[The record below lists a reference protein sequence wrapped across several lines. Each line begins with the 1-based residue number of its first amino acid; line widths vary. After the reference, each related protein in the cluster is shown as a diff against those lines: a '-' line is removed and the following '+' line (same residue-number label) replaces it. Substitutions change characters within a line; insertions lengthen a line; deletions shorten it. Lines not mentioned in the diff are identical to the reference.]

1 MKKQLLPLLLA
12 LLMRTALPVS
22 AQSPDSTIFK
32 DLWYKNTIIY
42 NLEIGTFK
50 DSDGSGT
57 GDIEGLIQ
65 QLDYLTALG
74 INTVWLAPFQP
85 SPRKDDGYDV
95 SDYYGIDTTYGTGG
109 HFAELMYQARK
120 RGIRIMM
127 DIVLNHTSDQH
138 PWFRDAA
145 ANPKSRYHDYYSWSK
160 KRPSFWNR
168 GMAFPGVQKE
178 TWTYNK
184 EADAYYYHRFYDFQP
199 DLNFMNPMVK
209 SESKRIL
216 GYWLNQGV
224 SGFRLDAVPFIIEKP
239 GSDPDKP
246 EHDLKIIP
254 EIRRFVQW
262 RNGEALILGEANVM
276 PEENNNY
283 FGQDGTGMHT
293 MFNFYANQYLFY
305 GLATG
310 DIAPFIKAL
319 RDPRDIPPTSQWMFF
334 LRNHDEIDLGRLTE
348 KQREKVY
355 QRFGPEKTMQ
365 LYDRGIRRRLAPM
378 LGNRAMLEMAYS
390 LLFSLPGTPVIRYGD
405 EIGMG
410 DDLSLKE
417 RLAVRT
423 PMQWSDRKNGGFSL
437 ADTTFRPVI
446 DTGAYAYQKVNVAAQ
461 QRDPAS
467 LLNWTIN
474 IIRLRKECPEIGLGN
489 WEILE
494 TGTPGVLVMR
504 YDLHDKTLITI
515 HNFSRKAQQVKF
527 TAPGTKYYNLLRH
540 DMKETINGIF
550 TVSIPEYG
558 YSWYRMENFR

>member
-1 MKKQLLPLLLA
+1 MKKQRFLLLA
-12 LLMRTALPVS
+12 ILLCTALS
-22 AQSPDSTIFK
+22 AFAQYPDSSISK

-50 DSDGSGT
+50 DSDGNGT

-138 PWFRDAA
+138 PWFKAAA
-145 ANPKSRYHDYYSWSK
+145 ANPTSKYHDYYSWSK
-160 KRPSFWNR
+160 KRPAIWNK
-168 GMAFPGVQKE
+168 GMAFPGVQTE

-246 EHDLKIIP
+246 EHDLNIIP

-262 RNGEALILGEANVM
+262 RNGEALILGEANVI
-276 PEENNNY
+276 PEENNDY
-283 FGQDGTGMHT
+283 FGKDGSGMHT

-305 GLATG
+305 ALATG
-310 DIAPFIKAL
+310 DIAPLKKAL
-319 RDPRDIPPTSQWMFF
+319 QDTRDIPPTSQWMFF
-334 LRNHDEIDLGRLTE
+334 LRNHDEIDLGRLTD

-355 QRFGPEKTMQ
+355 QQFGPEKNMQ

-378 LGNRAMLEMAYS
+378 LGGNRARLEMAYS

-410 DDLSLKE
+410 DNLNLKE

-423 PMQWSDRKNGGFSL
+423 PMQWTNGKNAGFST
-437 ADTTFRPVI
+437 AGHTFRPVI
-446 DTGAYAYQKVNVAAQ
+446 DTGAFAYQQVNVAVQ

-474 IIRLRKECPEIGLGN
+474 IIRLRKECPEIGLGK
-489 WEILE
+489 WQILE
-494 TGTPGVLVMR
+494 TNTPGVLVMR

-515 HNFSRKAQQVKF
+515 HNFSNTAQKVKF
-527 TAPGTKYYNLLRH
+527 SAPDARYYNLTGH
-540 DMKETINGIF
+540 DVIQTSQGTF
-550 TVSIPEYG
+550 TADIPEYG

>member
-1 MKKQLLPLLLA
+1 MKKQRFLLLA
-12 LLMRTALPVS
+12 ILLCTALS
-22 AQSPDSTIFK
+22 AFAQYPDSSISK

-50 DSDGSGT
+50 DSDGNGT

-138 PWFRDAA
+138 PWFKAAA
-145 ANPKSRYHDYYSWSK
+145 ANPASKYHDYYSWSK
-160 KRPSFWNR
+160 KRPAIWNK
-168 GMAFPGVQKE
+168 GMAFPGVQTE

-246 EHDLKIIP
+246 EHDLNIIP

-276 PEENNNY
+276 PEENNDY
-283 FGQDGTGMHT
+283 FGKDGSGMHT

-305 GLATG
+305 ALATG
-310 DIAPFIKAL
+310 DIAPFKKAL
-319 RDPRDIPPTSQWMFF
+319 QDTRDIPPTSQWMFF
-334 LRNHDEIDLGRLTE
+334 LRNHDEIDLGRLTD

-355 QRFGPEKTMQ
+355 QQFGPEKNMQ

-378 LGNRAMLEMAYS
+378 LGGNRARLEMAYS

-410 DDLSLKE
+410 DNLNLKE

-423 PMQWSDRKNGGFSL
+423 PMQWTNGKNAGFST
-437 ADTTFRPVI
+437 AGHTFRPVI
-446 DTGAYAYQKVNVAAQ
+446 DTGAFAYQQVNVAVQ

-474 IIRLRKECPEIGLGN
+474 IIRLRKECPEIGLGK
-489 WEILE
+489 WQILE
-494 TGTPGVLVMR
+494 TNTPGVLVMR

-515 HNFSRKAQQVKF
+515 HNFSNTTQKVKF
-527 TAPGTKYYNLLRH
+527 SAPDARYYNLTGH
-540 DMKETINGIF
+540 DVIQTSQGTF
-550 TVSIPEYG
+550 TADIPEYG